1 MMITTTLLA
10 LAVQAAGD
18 AERVADGMST
28 FALLFMLFSMG
39 AVTALAAW
47 CFYRILKGGL
57 RFESQESE
65 PTEPARGDDPQA
77 GRRS

>member
-1 MMITTTLLA
+1 VTIATMILA
-10 LAVQAAGD
+10 LVAQAAGET
-18 AERVADGMST
+18 ERAVEGIST

-57 RFESQESE
+57 RFESQESK
-65 PTEPARGDDPQA
+65 PTDAARGDDPQA
-77 GRRS
+77 GRRT

>member
-1 MMITTTLLA
+1 VTITTTILA
-10 LAVQAAGD
+10 LAAQAVGET
-18 AERVADGMST
+18 ERAVEGMSN

-57 RFESQESE
+57 RFDSQAAE
-65 PTEPARGDDPQA
+65 PTDAARGDDPQA
-77 GRRS
+77 GRRT